1 MFDCLMPVCLKIQK
15 AWQRMSGVDFF
26 KFENVSPESEDL
38 LFAAGDL
45 DISMFNSATTTRSRL
60 AFSGVESSKTSL
72 PSFPHAFPLRDIFLH
87 RS

>member
-45 DISMFNSATTTRSRL
+45 DISMFNSATTT
-60 AFSGVESSKTSL
+60 
-72 PSFPHAFPLRDIFLH
+72 
-87 RS
+87 